1 MTKTNDIAGQAA
13 SFLCQ
18 PSCYGPGI
26 DGLQSTPSWLTFETH
41 GNHKVSI
48 HYF

>member
-26 DGLQSTPSWLTFETH
+26 GP
-41 GNHKVSI
+41 GM
-48 HYF
+48 